1 MQGMI
6 QTLAIN
12 GVLAALLLVTLV
24 YAVKLN
30 RRIGELRRGRAEL
43 DQAVQRFAAA
53 SADTD
58 RTMVRLAELAAGQG
72 RSLQEALKKGGGL
85 VDDLRF
91 LIERAD
97 AAADRLEAAVTQ
109 SRRPQTQQPATPVA
123 AAAPAAKSAK
133 LALSPKELDSLPEDE
148 RRLLSALAG
157 LR

>member
-1 MQGMI
+1 MI

-12 GVLAALLLVTLV
+12 GVLAMLLLVTLV
-24 YAVKLN
+24 YAIKLN

-85 VDDLRF
+85 VDDPKF

-109 SRRPQTQQPATPVA
+109 SRRPQAQPATPVA
-123 AAAPAAKSAK
+123 AAAPAAKSVKPAI
-133 LALSPKELDSLPEDE
+133 SPKELDSLPEDE